1 MAMTYPV
8 VMLVRE
14 ADAPRITRVWDM
26 LAEGGYST
34 DQVRFGYPP
43 HVTVALFT
51 DEAKPEV
58 LSETLKKT
66 IAGWKPLPVTFD
78 SIAILPRSV
87 APLLARPNVSS
98 SLLAANNE
106 ICRRVSPDLDLIVPY
121 SKPDVWQP
129 HTTLARDI
137 HSNVRGKA
145 IEAVLKEWK
154 PFETTLDRVAL
165 LDTYQDAQKNWH
177 VKELW
182 RCNLGT

>member
-1 MAMTYPV
+1 MTYPV

-14 ADAPRITRVWDM
+14 VDAPRITRVWNI

-43 HVTVALFT
+43 HVTVALVT
-51 DEAKPEV
+51 DKAKPEV
-58 LSETLKKT
+58 LIERLKETV
-66 IAGWKPLPVTFD
+66 ANWKPLPVTFD
-78 SIAILPRSV
+78 GIAILPRDV

-106 ICRRVSPDLDLIVPY
+106 ICRRVSPDLLMIVPY
-121 SKPDVWQP
+121 SMPGVWQP
-129 HTTLARDI
+129 HTTLSRDI
-137 HSNVRGKA
+137 PPNIRGEA
-145 IEAVLKEWK
+145 LEAVLKEWK

-165 LDTYQDAQKNWH
+165 LHTDQDAQKNWC

-182 RCNLGT
+182 RCNL